1 MKDILIKKLF
11 DSFYE
16 SAETLEDVTL
26 KNVNEVILT
35 TQDKWGKATLII
47 KYEEMGKDGEVSKN

>member
-1 MKDILIKKLF
+1 MKEILIKKLL
-11 DSFYE
+11 DKFYE
-16 SAETLEDVTL
+16 YAETIEDVTL

-47 KYEEMGKDGEVSKN
+47 KYEEMEKDGKISKN

>member
-47 KYEEMGKDGEVSKN
+47 